1 MQPLYVDRVLSM
13 TDSKTM
19 NNGERLYRQ
28 VADKMILLIES
39 GEYPTGSRLPAERE
53 LAEKFGVSR
62 PTIREAVIA
71 LEAKGR
77 VAVKTGSGVYVLEKI
92 EKIEGLGQEVSPFEL
107 IETRVFIEGES
118 AALAAALI
126 TDDQLVA
133 LKEAL
138 GEMAMDSPEG
148 GTISSEADRKFH
160 SIISEAT
167 NNRVFALMIR
177 QLWDVQEKLD
187 NIRVAHQAVCM
198 QDMRQR
204 LAEHTAIYN
213 ALENRDPN
221 AARAAMRNHFSR
233 TLTALHETTEEEAVK
248 EVRRKV
254 SQMRERFSFERMVDS
269 KSEAGLNNFPVRNS

>member
-1 MQPLYVDRVLSM
+1 MGFVGVFMSSTPS
-13 TDSKTM
+13 TDNSK
-19 NNGERLYRQ
+19 RLYRQ
-28 VADKMILLIES
+28 VADKMLILIES
-39 GEYPTGSRLPAERE
+39 GEYPAGSRLPAERE
-53 LAEKFGVSR
+53 LAERFSVSR

-77 VAVKTGSGVYVLEKI
+77 VAVKTGSGVYVLEKV
-92 EKIEGLGQEVSPFEL
+92 EKIDGLGQEVSPFEL

-126 TDDQLVA
+126 SDEQLASLKSA
-133 LKEAL
+133 LD
-138 GEMAMDSPEG
+138 EMAMDSPEG
-148 GTISSEADRKFH
+148 GAISSAADRKFH

-167 NNRVFALMIR
+167 NNRVFTLMIK

-198 QDMRQR
+198 QDLSQR
-204 LAEHTAIYN
+204 LEEHTAIYD
-213 ALENRDPN
+213 ALANRDAS

-248 EVRRKV
+248 AVQRKV
-254 SQMRERFSFERMVDS
+254 SQMRERFSFQRMLDQES
-269 KSEAGLNNFPVRNS
+269 KETKAAP